1 MDGGRGAGSCPSSPP
16 AQPSSLYVSVRSK
29 TRSRERLHR
38 DLILRLSA
46 HSPYRILP
54 IFLRHVGHGRAP
66 HPPVS
71 FLRSLPS
78 CTRPLY
84 QNPLADPTPLL
95 RTLNSFNDVYRVTQ
109 KYTPPDDTPAA
120 DEQRYISAAQ
130 FARML
135 SDVRDGWHDSSK
147 AEGQKEGLVLFSGG
161 TSVCLI
167 NQSGCCRD

>member
-1 MDGGRGAGSCPSSPP
+1 MDGGKGASSSPSSPP

-29 TRSRERLHR
+29 TRSRESLHR
-38 DLILRLSA
+38 NLTSRLSA
-46 HSPYRILP
+46 HSPCRILP
-54 IFLRHVGHGRAP
+54 IYLRHVGHGRAP

-78 CTRPLY
+78 CTRPPS
-84 QNPLADPTPLL
+84 QNAPADPDPLL

-109 KYTPPDDTPAA
+109 KYTPPDDTPAG

-135 SDVRDGWHDSSK
+135 SDVRDGWQDSSK

-161 TSVCLI
+161 TLVCSI
-167 NQSGCCRD
+167 NQSGCC